1 MGPAAK
7 SNRIDPLIGQNE
19 NIVCNSFSSS
29 GAVIDVISVP
39 FQTFNIEAAKCLG
52 GEN

>member
-7 SNRIDPLIGQNE
+7 SNRIDPIIGQNE
-19 NIVCNSFSSS
+19 NIVCNSFASS
-29 GAVIDVISVP
+29 GAAIDVINVP
-39 FQTFNIEAAKCLG
+39 YQTFNIAAAKCLG